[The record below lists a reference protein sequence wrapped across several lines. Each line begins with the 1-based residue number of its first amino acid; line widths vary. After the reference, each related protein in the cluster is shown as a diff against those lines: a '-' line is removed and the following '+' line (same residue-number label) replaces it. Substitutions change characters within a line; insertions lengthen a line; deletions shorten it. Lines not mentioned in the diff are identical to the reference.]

1 MKTLRT
7 ATGLRQSPKGTVQS
21 TAAFAAHP
29 PARQPIG
36 WLYALIAALTFGLAG
51 TLGQALYQA
60 GWSAGASTLA
70 RMTSGALILAAPAAI
85 ALRGRWHLLHLHRW
99 RIVGYA
105 LLACTACQLCYFLAI
120 ERLDVG
126 VATLIEYL
134 SPLAVTAYLVARG
147 KAKPGLLTAV
157 GAVVAIIGLVLVIGI
172 ADNAQI
178 DWVGVGWA
186 LGSMI
191 GVTGY
196 FLLAADNKPQT
207 DETLPPVVLAA
218 CGLGLSACFLAIAG
232 LANVVPMKVGTGTA
246 VLAGHE
252 TPFWVPL
259 ALLCALCAGPAYLA
273 GIGATR
279 KLGPKVASFASYSEL
294 LMAFVYAG
302 FLLAEIP
309 TRWQLLGAVILVSG
323 ILAVKID
330 EDRQV
335 KTFTT

>member
-1 MKTLRT
+1 MTSTSSHRQT
-7 ATGLRQSPKGTVQS
+7 PSISATTPGSCSQAPQSS
-21 TAAFAAHP
+21 
-29 PARQPIG
+29 RSPIG
-36 WLYALIAALTFGLAG
+36 WAYALAAALTLGLAG
-51 TLGQALYQA
+51 TLGHALHEA

-70 RMTSGALILAAPAAI
+70 RMTSGAIILAAPAVI
-85 ALRGRWHLLHLHRW
+85 ALQGRWHLLVQHRF

-105 LLACTACQLCYFLAI
+105 LLACTACQLCFFLAI

-147 KAKPGLLTAV
+147 KAKPGVLTAV
-157 GAVVAIIGLVLVIGI
+157 GAVVAVIGLTLVIGI
-172 ADNAQI
+172 ADNAHI

-186 LGSMI
+186 LGAMV

-196 FLLAADNKPQT
+196 FLLASDDTTPGKDA
-207 DETLPPVVLAA
+207 LPPVVLAA
-218 CGLGLSACFLAIAG
+218 CGLGLSAVFLAIAALTG
-232 LANVVPMKVGTGTA
+232 ILPIAVGAGTTTM
-246 VLAGHE
+246 AGYDA
-252 TPFWVPL
+252 PFWVPL
-259 ALLCALCAGPAYLA
+259 VLLCALCAGPAYLT

-279 KLGPKVASFASYSEL
+279 RLGPKVASFASYGEL

-302 FLLAEIP
+302 FLLYEVP
-309 TRWQLLGAVILVSG
+309 TLWQLVGAVILVAG
-323 ILAVKID
+323 ILAVKVD